1 MNNNLLSEK
10 IKNNIAQLTGFDA
23 SKITLLL
30 SKHADDKSV
39 DFDYHEFKYNNKKYI
54 MCKDKI
60 IK

>member
-39 DFDYHEFKYNNKKYI
+39 DFDYHEFKYNNKK
-54 MCKDKI
+54 
-60 IK
+60 